1 MTELVEA
8 GVVGDRD
15 GSLCLMGKPLLHTAS
30 DGQHETSVFAG
41 KPQQRP
47 KFDFSPGST
56 AAHGSLPFRRRGVLA
71 FRELRGV
78 VGGNA

>member
-1 MTELVEA
+1 MA
-8 GVVGDRD
+8 GPRSRAYCNSAIREGEVV
-15 GSLCLMGKPLLHTAS
+15 TAS
-30 DGQHETSVFAG
+30 DGQQETSVFAG

>member
-1 MTELVEA
+1 
-8 GVVGDRD
+8 
-15 GSLCLMGKPLLHTAS
+15 MGKPLLHTAS

-56 AAHGSLPFRRRGVLA
+56 AAHGSLPFLRRGVLA
-71 FRELRGV
+71 FVKLAAMLDSDQARCSDCS
-78 VGGNA
+78 